1 MREPVPGL
9 TLPVIPHPA
18 SLQAYVRSAVAPTTD
33 SEESMLIEADTLR
46 GSEADGRSAE
56 GELKGHMS
64 ALERVAGVHVGGAYW
79 RSSVHGQ

>member
-1 MREPVPGL
+1 
-9 TLPVIPHPA
+9 
-18 SLQAYVRSAVAPTTD
+18 
-33 SEESMLIEADTLR
+33 MLIEADTLR